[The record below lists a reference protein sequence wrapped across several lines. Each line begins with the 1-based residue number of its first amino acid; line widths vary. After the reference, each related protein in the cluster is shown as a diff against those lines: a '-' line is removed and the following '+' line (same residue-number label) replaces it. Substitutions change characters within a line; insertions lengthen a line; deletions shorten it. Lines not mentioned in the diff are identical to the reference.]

1 VTGTGPE
8 CRHCGTA
15 TAPCPLG
22 EGCPG
27 VWPTHG
33 ATACTQCT
41 HGYTCPAHGRCWT
54 GTQPTHI
61 NH

>member
-1 VTGTGPE
+1 MTGEG
-8 CRHCGTA
+8 CRHCGSA

-33 ATACTQCT
+33 PRPCTRCT
-41 HGYTCPAHGRCWT
+41 HGYICPVHGRHWT
-54 GTQPTHI
+54 GTLPANPSH
-61 NH
+61 